1 MNTLK
6 RMSKKTL
13 QFVKAIMKV
22 IIVILLVLIS
32 VNMHNKGI
40 TIYSV
45 IEGAS
50 ITLFLILAMVI
61 FEEVINF
68 TIKNKEEQQ

>member
-22 IIVILLVLIS
+22 IIVILLVLNS
-32 VNMHNKGI
+32 VNMQNKGL
-40 TIYSV
+40 TIYSA

-50 ITLFLILAMVI
+50 IALFLILAMVI

-68 TIKNKEEQQ
+68 TIKNKEEQ